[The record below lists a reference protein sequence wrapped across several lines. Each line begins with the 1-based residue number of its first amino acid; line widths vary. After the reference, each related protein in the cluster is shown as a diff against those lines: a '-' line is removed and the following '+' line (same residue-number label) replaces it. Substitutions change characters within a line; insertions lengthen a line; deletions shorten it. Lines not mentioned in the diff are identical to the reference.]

1 MPKVLI
7 IDDEEAICSSL
18 TFALEDEFTVEA
30 TTSPEEGLQ
39 RLHNEKYDICLLD
52 LKLGSING
60 LDVLTEIKRDF
71 PTVIVIMMTAY
82 GSITSSVEAL
92 KHGAYFYLTK
102 PLQTDEL
109 LSIMRKAVQFLN
121 LNKKV
126 QYLSQELEQK
136 YTFEEMVGK
145 GLVMQS
151 VFDLIDR
158 VKDIDTNVLVTGES
172 GTGKELVVR
181 AIHYNGSR
189 KDEHL
194 EVVNCSAIPEHL
206 LESELFGHEKGAFT
220 GALQKRKGKF
230 KLAQKGTIFLDE
242 IGDMPLP
249 LQAKLLRVIQQR
261 EVTPLGSNEAIE
273 LNVRIIAATNKNLK
287 KKVTK
292 GKFREDLYYRLNVV
306 EIALPPLRKRRED
319 LPLLINHF
327 MNQFNEQ
334 LGKNVEE
341 LTPDVLQWLL
351 NYDYPGNVRE
361 LANIIESAMVIA
373 SGNVIELTDLTQ
385 KYIDEHVVENK
396 KKQKNIKATINKL
409 VGYTLKEI
417 EEKVI
422 IATLK
427 RNNNHR
433 RKTAE
438 MLGISERGLRGKL
451 KAYKES
457 GKVF

>member
-1 MPKVLI
+1 MMPKVLI
-7 IDDEEAICSSL
+7 IDDEAAICSSL
-18 TFALEDEFTVEA
+18 TFALEDELTVEA
-30 TTSPEEGLQ
+30 TTDPEDGLK
-39 RLHNEKYDICLLD
+39 RLEKEEFDICLLD
-52 LKLGSING
+52 LKLGSVSG
-60 LDVLTEIKRDF
+60 LDILSRIKQKH
-71 PTVIVIMMTAY
+71 PSVIVIMMTAY

-92 KHGAYFYLTK
+92 EHGAYFYLTK
-102 PLQTDEL
+102 PLQIDEL
-109 LSIMRKAVQFLN
+109 RSIIRQAVQFLD

-126 QYLSQELEQK
+126 EYLSQELQQK

-145 GLVMQS
+145 GIVMQN
-151 VFDLIDR
+151 VFNLIDR

-181 AIHYNGSR
+181 AIHYNGNR
-189 KDEHL
+189 KNEHL

-220 GALQKRKGKF
+220 GALQSRKGKF
-230 KLAQKGTIFLDE
+230 ESAQDGTIFLDE
-242 IGDMPLP
+242 IGDMPLA

-261 EVTPLGSNEAIE
+261 EVTPLGSNEPVQ
-273 LNVRIIAATNKNLK
+273 LNVRVIAATNKDLK
-287 KKVTK
+287 KAVEK
-292 GKFREDLYYRLNVV
+292 GEFREDLFYRLNVV
-306 EIALPPLRKRRED
+306 EIALPPLRERRED

-327 MNQFNEQ
+327 MNQFNKD
-334 LGKNVEE
+334 LGKSVEE
-341 LTPDVLQWLL
+341 LSPEVLQWLL

-361 LANIIESAMVIA
+361 LANIIESAIVIA
-373 SGNVIELTDLTQ
+373 RGKVIELPDLTQ
-385 KYIDEHVVENK
+385 KYIDEIPTIKEEPADVNK
-396 KKQKNIKATINKL
+396 AIQQL

-422 IATLK
+422 LETLK

-433 RKTAE
+433 KNTAE

-451 KAYKES
+451 QIYKES